1 MAFAATTATRKV
13 MNLKKRIRLLAGGT
27 SASKT
32 ISILLYLIAAAQ
44 SDKQPTLTSVV
55 SESFPHL
62 KKGAMRDF
70 INILQAHGY
79 YDDARWN
86 RSDFIYTFETGSKIE
101 FFSADM
107 PSKVRGPRRDRL
119 FVNEANNVVRE
130 SWEQLLLRTREY
142 AFADWNPV
150 VDFYMYEDY
159 GLTDETTVTSSDPD
173 VDFVILTYQDNE
185 SLEAAIVN
193 EIEKRKVNR
202 SWYRVYGQGKRGEVE
217 GKIYRN
223 WKIIDDVPHEARLE
237 RRGLDF
243 GYTNDP
249 SALVDIYYHNGG
261 YILDEQLYRKGMS
274 NKQIADFIQMLEKPQ
289 TMVIPDSAE
298 PKSIDELKLYGLV
311 VQPAIKGQGSI
322 AQGIQYI
329 QDQQISVTKR
339 SINLIKEYR
348 NYLWQTDKDGKVINV
363 PEGGLDHCLDA
374 VRYGLSSFQA
384 PVTVQPYKPPSMVA
398 RKRANAR

>member
-1 MAFAATTATRKV
+1 MAFTATTATRKV
-13 MNLKKRIRLLAGGT
+13 MDLKRRIRLLAGGT

-32 ISILLYLIAAAQ
+32 ISVLLYLIARAQ
-44 SDKQPTLTSVV
+44 TDTKPTLTSVV

-62 KKGAMRDF
+62 KRGAMRDF
-70 INILQAHGY
+70 INILQAHNY
-79 YDDARWN
+79 YDDNRWN
-86 RSDFIYTFETGSKIE
+86 RSDFTYTFETGSKIE

-119 FVNEANNVVRE
+119 FVNEVNNVVKE
-130 SWEQLLLRTREY
+130 SWEQLLLRTREF

-159 GLTDETTVTSSDPD
+159 GLTDETVIGSTDPD
-173 VDFVILTYQDNE
+173 VDFIVLTYQDNE

-193 EIEKRKVNR
+193 EIEKRKVNK

-223 WKIIDDVPHEARLE
+223 WTIIDDVPHEARLE

-249 SALVDIYYHNGG
+249 SALVDIYYYNGG
-261 YILDEQLYRKGMS
+261 YVLDEQLYRKGMS

-298 PKSIDELKLYGLV
+298 PKSIDELRLYGVV

-322 AQGIQYI
+322 SQGIQYV

-348 NYLWQTDKDGKVINV
+348 NYLWQTDKDGRIINV
-363 PEGGLDHCLDA
+363 PEGGLDHALDA
-374 VRYGLSSFQA
+374 VRYGLSSFQ
-384 PVTVQPYKPPSMVA
+384 VRTDVQPYKPPAMLA
-398 RKRANAR
+398 RKRANAM